1 MKGCM
6 VTDTKRWTDER
17 ETNRE
22 RERER
27 EGWELVL
34 SGGGGSLFS
43 SSVQ

>member
-27 EGWELVL
+27 EGASAEWRRRKP
-34 SGGGGSLFS
+34 
-43 SSVQ
+43 VQ